1 MAEPDAPAPELDDAA
16 GLRRRATAS
25 VSAEDERTPVEPTAE
40 VSSWQAQLADARRA
54 MAAKLESQSPL
65 ASTAESAAPEVSG
78 AADDAPDS
86 GHTRRISIAS
96 SEGDDDYVQQLLRPL
111 PERVAEP
118 VNEEARKDAGEGAQ
132 DEPRVPQ
139 DDRLCRICFDGE
151 DEELGKLFSPC
162 LCRGTVRASF
172 WDA

>member
-78 AADDAPDS
+78 AAD
-86 GHTRRISIAS
+86 GVSIAS

-111 PERVAEP
+111 PERIAEP

-132 DEPRVPQ
+132 NEPRVPQ
-139 DDRLCRICFDGE
+139 DERLCRICFDGE